1 INLGL
6 LTYSSGKL
14 RDAVSNYED
23 GRRVLDRTNR
33 TISASGSLFRSGFS
47 CRLSTA
53 LQLLGRVGDAVRVA
67 EEGLRH
73 ARESKHLYTL
83 GFALLYRGALL
94 PQLRRE
100 PEIVRARGEE
110 LIELSEE
117 YGFATWDK
125 AARFHHGWALAEL
138 GQLEHGVAEME
149 ASLIRWRQEG
159 GVPWQPY
166 LIALLARGYA
176 RMGRMEEALG
186 MLNEA
191 LEHIERGGEK
201 VHQAELLRLKG
212 ELLLMR
218 NGGAVAEAESCF
230 RAALEIARAQEARWW
245 ELRTTVSLARLLA
258 KQGKRDEA
266 LAMLA

>member
-1 INLGL
+1 
-6 LTYSSGKL
+6 
-14 RDAVSNYED
+14 
-23 GRRVLDRTNR
+23 
-33 TISASGSLFRSGFS
+33 LFRSGFS

-53 LQLLGRVGDAVRVA
+53 LQLLGRVGDAVRAA

-73 ARESKHLYTL
+73 ARESKHVYTV

-100 PEIVRARGEE
+100 LEIVRARGEE
-110 LIELSEE
+110 LIALSEE

-159 GVPWQPY
+159 GFPWQQY
-166 LIALLARGYA
+166 LIALLAQCYA
-176 RMGRMEEALG
+176 RMGRAEEALG

-191 LEHIERGGEK
+191 LEHIERSGEK
-201 VHQAELLRLKG
+201 VHQAEMLRLKG

-218 NGGAVAEAESCF
+218 YGGAAEEAERYF
-230 RAALEIARAQEARWW
+230 HAALEVARAQEARWW
-245 ELRTTVSLARLLA
+245 ELRATVSLARLLT
-258 KQGKRDEA
+258 KQDRRDEA
-266 LAMLA
+266 RAMLAEIYGWFTEGFDTADLKEAKALLDELSV